1 MSTRLAMPR
10 LPAALRRVIG
20 GPGPPRPAGET
31 CPGWWPVLGRVS
43 RQERGAGMGVETGA
57 QSTSWLPVLAGIY
70 RQGFTLG
77 TRPSS
82 ATEACRGWLLSVL
95 GRVSRQDREPGV
107 CGHLA
112 SVRGPCR
119 VRWPDLGRVTRQ
131 ARGARGLYVGFTTG
145 PVRVPLP
152 EVGPRRESRGLH
164 TGTHYGARRNLQ
176 GQGDGPGLQGAN
188 PGQRTEARGSSELD
202 RADAFMMRKA
212 QETGY
217 LSWLRNGLLATGIG
231 IIAFVQ
237 SDMGREAAYGFF
249 ILGGLCI
256 SYGTASHMANIA
268 VLRRAMML
276 STSAVVLN
284 TVGVL
289 TLTVLWLTAVTLYVG
304 RLEVEIVRDNGGE
317 WDEGCE
323 HCRGHEGE
331 EEGKGRA
338 DK

>member
-10 LPAALRRVIG
+10 LPAALRRVIAGTRGG
-20 GPGPPRPAGET
+20 GPGPPRPAGEI
-31 CPGWWPVLGRVS
+31 CPGWWPVLG
-43 RQERGAGMGVETGA
+43 
-57 QSTSWLPVLAGIY
+57 P
-70 RQGFTLG
+70 
-77 TRPSS
+77 
-82 ATEACRGWLLSVL
+82 
-95 GRVSRQDREPGV
+95 
-107 CGHLA
+107 
-112 SVRGPCR
+112 VRGDPI
-119 VRWPDLGRVTRQ
+119 Q
-131 ARGARGLYVGFTTG
+131 AMVA
-145 PVRVPLP
+145 LP
-152 EVGPRRESRGLH
+152 AVGPRRESRGLH
-164 TGTHYGARRNLQ
+164 TGMHYGARRTLQ
-176 GQGDGPGLQGAN
+176 GQGDGPGQQGAS

-202 RADAFMMRKA
+202 RADAWMMRKA

-289 TLTVLWLTAVTLYVG
+289 MLAVLWLTAVTLYVG